1 MVKNSQKDKM
11 TILKILKIKNILP
24 IALAKLPAIG
34 SVAYANVSAFS
45 SSGCIRFK
53 IRGCLWSKKENLLVW

>member
-1 MVKNSQKDKM
+1 M

-34 SVAYANVSAFS
+34 SVAYGNVSAFS

-53 IRGCLWSKKENLLVW
+53 IRGCL